1 MRRYDRYSIYLGFVS
16 IFKIFVMPFI
26 IPQWLANNKT
36 FVWINI
42 IIFLSFLYIS
52 NKSFERLNNRSK
64 EDLRDDKIRDIL
76 K

>member
-16 IFKIFVMPFI
+16 IFQIFVMPFI

>member
-16 IFKIFVMPFI
+16 IFQIFVMPFI

-52 NKSFERLNNRSK
+52 NKSFERLNNRST